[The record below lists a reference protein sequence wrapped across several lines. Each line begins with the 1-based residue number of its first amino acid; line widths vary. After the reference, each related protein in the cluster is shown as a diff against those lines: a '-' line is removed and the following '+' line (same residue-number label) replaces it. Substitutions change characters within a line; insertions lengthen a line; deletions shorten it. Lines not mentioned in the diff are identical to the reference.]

1 MPACSVAVQ
10 TTNPELG
17 PLPLDHSQ
25 PDDPFLFDELKQLGG
40 DARAYAE
47 AELAFQK
54 VRAQIAAR
62 GVRDIALFGLIALI
76 VAVFGLGALVV
87 GLLLALAPLVTAWGA
102 TAIVAGGLFVVALV
116 LALVAK
122 AKWSRMIALLSDRDA
137 T

>member
-1 MPACSVAVQ
+1 M
-10 TTNPELG
+10 
-17 PLPLDHSQ
+17 
-25 PDDPFLFDELKQLGG
+25 
-40 DARAYAE
+40 
-47 AELAFQK
+47 
-54 VRAQIAAR
+54 RAQIAAR

-122 AKWSRMIALLSDRDA
+122 AKWSRMMALLSDRNA